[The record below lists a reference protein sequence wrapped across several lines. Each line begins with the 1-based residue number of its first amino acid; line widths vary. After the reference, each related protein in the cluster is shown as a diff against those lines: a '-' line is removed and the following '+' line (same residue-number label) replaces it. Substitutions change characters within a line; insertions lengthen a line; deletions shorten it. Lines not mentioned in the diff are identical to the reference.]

1 MNYSIPDTPD
11 NAGFSATVQ
20 RRIRADGSRTAA
32 IAAMYR
38 WFGRGLFVVALGAG
52 AGAAFF
58 GYSYITDS
66 TTSMEK
72 VSNAVADALSKVTLK
87 VADVGGTVQIDPNSK
102 VPLDTD
108 GASVKLDTNGAIVR
122 LDSSGGNGNFPRPTP
137 QQLQP
142 RPSGPGGSNTA
153 GGPSGGASNSGG
165 SSPNTSPTD
174 PVKVATDFTVFKHLT
189 LGDGQIITGWKF
201 HSSQDDRPFMEYC
214 YYMIDADTDTSAIF
228 TVARNGVAITAPKGL
243 PIKFQDATAG
253 CQWFDGRPTQSS
265 SSDDGPAP
273 QTAPSGTSSPFIRP
287 LNGNNKT

>member
-11 NAGFSATVQ
+11 NAGFAATVQ

-52 AGAAFF
+52 VGAAFF

-66 TTSMEK
+66 TTSMQK
-72 VSNAVADALSKVTLK
+72 VSDAVADALSKVTLK

-108 GASVKLDTNGAIVR
+108 GASVKLDSNGASVQ
-122 LDSSGGNGNFPRPTP
+122 LDTGGANFPRPTA

-142 RPSGPGGSNTA
+142 RPPGSNT
-153 GGPSGGASNSGG
+153 NSSPG
-165 SSPNTSPTD
+165 SSPPPTD
-174 PVKVATDFTVFKHLT
+174 PGKVATDFTVFKHLT
-189 LGDGQIITGWKF
+189 IGEGQIVTGWKF

-214 YYMIDADTDTSAIF
+214 YYMVDADTDTQAVF

-243 PIKFQDATAG
+243 PIKFQEATAG

-265 SSDDGPAP
+265 SSDDGPVP
-273 QTAPSGTSSPFIRP
+273 PAPSGTSSPFIRP
-287 LNGNNKT
+287 LNGNNNHT